1 MRNVSG
7 SICKICKAPFPG
19 FDQLKKHWKMDH
31 QREYVKVQTWLA
43 DVDEAIVVA
52 DCVVQAQET
61 GVDPRENA
69 RHSRQDRF

>member
-1 MRNVSG
+1 
-7 SICKICKAPFPG
+7 
-19 FDQLKKHWKMDH
+19 MDH

-52 DCVVQAQET
+52 DCLAKQGLGDE
-61 GVDPRENA
+61 DPRENA